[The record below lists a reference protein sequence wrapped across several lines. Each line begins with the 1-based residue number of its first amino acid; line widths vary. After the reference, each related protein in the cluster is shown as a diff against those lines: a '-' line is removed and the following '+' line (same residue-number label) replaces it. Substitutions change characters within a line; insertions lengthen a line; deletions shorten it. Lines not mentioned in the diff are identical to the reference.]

1 MNSNQAV
8 TWRSF
13 PAFYAH
19 LDLQLKALANGEC
32 VILLPYQARFGNS
45 RGEVHGGIVASLLDI
60 ALTQAVWSTLDPQA
74 GIATISLMV
83 NYLASAR
90 GELVA
95 TGTLMRG
102 GRTVAFA
109 QGEVRDATGNTVCH
123 ATGIFRVIPPK
134 SAGQIGHGE
143 TTGQRAE

>member
-1 MNSNQAV
+1 MISNKAA

-13 PAFYAH
+13 PPFYAH
-19 LDLQLKALANGEC
+19 LDLQLEALKNGEC
-32 VILLPYQARFGNS
+32 VIRLPYQARFGNS

-90 GELVA
+90 GELVG
-95 TGTLMRG
+95 TGTVMRN

-109 QGEVRDATGNTVCH
+109 QGEVRDATDTTICQ
-123 ATGIFRVIPPK
+123 ATGIFRVIPPR
-134 SAGQIGHGE
+134 STGQIARGE
-143 TTGQRAE
+143 PTGRAAE

>member
-1 MNSNQAV
+1 MISNKAPN
-8 TWRSF
+8 WRSF
-13 PAFYAH
+13 PPFYAQ
-19 LDLQLKALANGEC
+19 LDLQLEALENGEC
-32 VILLPYQARFGNS
+32 VIRLPYQARFGNS

-60 ALTQAVWSTLDPQA
+60 ALTQAVWSTLDPRA

-90 GELVA
+90 GELVGM
-95 TGTLMRG
+95 GTLMRS

-109 QGEVRDATGNTVCH
+109 QGEVKDATDTTVCQ

-134 SAGQIGHGE
+134 SAGQTGRGE
-143 TTGQRAE
+143 PSGLRAE